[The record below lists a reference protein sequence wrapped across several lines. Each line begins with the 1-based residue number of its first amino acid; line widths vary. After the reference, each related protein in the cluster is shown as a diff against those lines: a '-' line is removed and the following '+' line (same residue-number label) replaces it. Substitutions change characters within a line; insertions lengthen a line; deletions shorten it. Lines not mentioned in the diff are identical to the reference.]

1 LRRLPRNERERILRA
16 VERLPAGDVR
26 QLKGAQGEWRL
37 RVGNWRALIRLDQR
51 ERVIVV
57 TDVRPRGRAYDR

>member
-1 LRRLPRNERERILRA
+1 LRRLPRNERERVIA
-16 VERLPAGDVR
+16 AIERLPVGDVR

-37 RVGNWRALIRLDQR
+37 RVGNWRALIKLDQR

-57 TDVRPRGRAYDR
+57 TDVRSRGRAYDR